1 MQLSFLR
8 PELQIRCQYD
18 HRTVMDPINE
28 SSLKNGH
35 IAIISCHYKGKK
47 TFVASVLHP
56 WATKCFQQGSP
67 LNLFLIKQTFSFNS
81 LTHFELGVQI
91 ENFSATSNGGMPA
104 YLIGTDMAK
113 IMPGFDRLLLHSN
126 MSWVFSLEEKLTF
139 QVPKDDKIYVCL
151 IKKLLFPRCIIL
163 RCQRLEDKQCR
174 ST

>member
-1 MQLSFLR
+1 M
-8 PELQIRCQYD
+8 
-18 HRTVMDPINE
+18 
-28 SSLKNGH
+28 
-35 IAIISCHYKGKK
+35 
-47 TFVASVLHP
+47 ASVLHP
-56 WATKCFQQGSP
+56 WAMKCFQQGSP

-91 ENFSATSNGGMPA
+91 ENFSATSNGGMPV

-151 IKKLLFPRCIIL
+151 IKKLLFPSCIIL